1 LIKGGGPD
9 TAATDDRCI
18 ARGAVDW
25 RPVADMA
32 NTVPTRHAA
41 IDCIVL
47 LAGRAGDDRPTIH
60 DRSSRATH
68 NVIHAHVTHTRVR
81 APDDSQ

>member
-1 LIKGGGPD
+1 
-9 TAATDDRCI
+9 
-18 ARGAVDW
+18 
-25 RPVADMA
+25 MA